1 MTEIQPFAPE
11 SGSADLPALLTL
23 ERFGPDR
30 FRNRYGET
38 NPNGRSYGGQVLGQA
53 MMAASMTV
61 SEDRL
66 PSMMQFLFLQ
76 GARPT
81 QPMDFEVDSLQEG
94 KRFSSRLVRATQ
106 DSIREIL
113 SAQVTFGMPLASP
126 EHSAAVRATGATP
139 QDLDAPSAVLS
150 LTESDI
156 GVLGGYAFTPHPLID
171 FRIVDTAR
179 EDPRQPPSLRFWIK
193 SRGTLPDSPGMHAAA
208 FAYLSDWWINFICL
222 AEHVP
227 ELATSRER
235 LYLASLNHT
244 IWFHRPFR
252 SDGWLHFDCQSPSAG
267 DGRGLATARV
277 HDESGRLVA
286 SVAQECLMSMVRTTD
301 PAR

>member
-11 SGSADLPALLTL
+11 SAARTCPRCSPWSVSGRDCL
-23 ERFGPDR
+23 
-30 FRNRYGET
+30 RNRYGET

-53 MMAASMTV
+53 MMAASMTA
-61 SEDRL
+61 SENRL

-94 KRFSSRLVRATQ
+94 KRFSSRLVRGTEDFDPQ
-106 DSIREIL
+106 IF

-156 GVLGGYAFTPHPLID
+156 GVLGGYAFRPHPLID
-171 FRIVDTAR
+171 FRMVDTVREGDLRAAEPALLDQVAR
-179 EDPRQPPSLRFWIK
+179 DFARLARHARCGVCLPLRLVDQLHLP
-193 SRGTLPDSPGMHAAA
+193 RGTCTRVGSLAGAALPGKPEPHHLVSSTVSVRWLAA
-208 FAYLSDWWINFICL
+208 L
-222 AEHVP
+222 
-227 ELATSRER
+227 
-235 LYLASLNHT
+235 
-244 IWFHRPFR
+244 
-252 SDGWLHFDCQSPSAG
+252 
-267 DGRGLATARV
+267 
-277 HDESGRLVA
+277 
-286 SVAQECLMSMVRTTD
+286 
-301 PAR
+301 